1 MRYCPQSPI
10 FREEF
15 ERQKRISQQS
25 LEEHQRNI
33 NGFIDNIKRSEN
45 IINENKKKLEVYD
58 EKKRGIIF
66 NLRKIMEEWEN
77 HEEKLIYKP
86 LKEEKQKLYQREMSK
101 LQELTNDKIYEK
113 YSNIM
118 KKERENINENLKIIR
133 KKEKI
138 KENIQDHAIE
148 MGRKTT

>member
-1 MRYCPQSPI
+1 
-10 FREEF
+10 
-15 ERQKRISQQS
+15 
-25 LEEHQRNI
+25 
-33 NGFIDNIKRSEN
+33 
-45 IINENKKKLEVYD
+45 
-58 EKKRGIIF
+58 
-66 NLRKIMEEWEN
+66 MEEWEN

-133 KKEKI
+133 KKEK
-138 KENIQDHAIE
+138 
-148 MGRKTT
+148 